1 MPSFSSDVDVGVAAL
16 ALASTIMD
24 DLGLLHKA
32 ASNFL
37 DVVELAAAC
46 PYHAG

>member
-1 MPSFSSDVDVGVAAL
+1 MPPCSSDVDGGVAAW

-37 DVVELAAAC
+37 DVVELGAA
-46 PYHAG
+46 